1 MLTRDISRDG
11 PGQSKT
17 SKGNKKANSIWTLR
31 TLDGKLFVFNN
42 GKPVSTPPDE
52 ATGGQ
57 LHHSKDTETVIDSVS
72 LHINILCIV
81 AADIISGHI
90 CMCMCI

>member
-1 MLTRDISRDG
+1 MKMLTREISRDG

-17 SKGNKKANSIWTLR
+17 SKGKNKANSIWTLR

-72 LHINILCIV
+72 LHTITYQHIV
-81 AADIISGHI
+81 NCCS
-90 CMCMCI
+90 